1 MDHSPGQAALD
12 AHDGQ
17 HVHGTSV
24 GAGHVPGLRA
34 HTSGH
39 RWFSDSMARP
49 RCHIITCRRSEVAH
63 KWQGGKEGRRQVSLR
78 AKVGRYGVQAA
89 QRQRFRNQTRAPG
102 DPPPCS
108 SIRGTESDKD
118 SQARGRGA
126 RIRHCRWSR
135 VGGFRRHA
143 ASRSVC
149 AAGCVRVQSVARTSK
164 AATPLKSCH
173 QRAAGGHTQMSLK
186 KHRARALH
194 IGKRGLIKVNAY
206 QLPSE

>member
-1 MDHSPGQAALD
+1 M
-12 AHDGQ
+12 
-17 HVHGTSV
+17 
-24 GAGHVPGLRA
+24 RA
-34 HTSGH
+34 
-39 RWFSDSMARP
+39 R
-49 RCHIITCRRSEVAH
+49 
-63 KWQGGKEGRRQVSLR
+63 
-78 AKVGRYGVQAA
+78 VGRYGVQAA

-149 AAGCVRVQSVARTSK
+149 AALLMLTSIDLAAIAMWLFIPVRKARRASSSAAASPLAAQQASSRVSQSRRAGRVRVQSVSRTSK
-164 AATPLKSCH
+164 AATPLQSCH
-173 QRAAGGHTQMSLK
+173 QRVATK
-186 KHRARALH
+186 K
-194 IGKRGLIKVNAY
+194 
-206 QLPSE
+206 